1 MGEDPS
7 CVFVTGCPSIDLTA
21 PVLQDGRLDFDPIG
35 KYGGVGDL
43 KKVDGNYLVVMQ
55 HPVTNEHEL
64 ALEHVNATLQVV
76 KDLDM
81 PAFWFWPNVDA
92 GSDGTSRGIRR
103 FREIE
108 KPRNIRFFKNIP
120 PEDFLKVLYNC
131 KCIIGNSSVAIR
143 ECSFLGVP
151 AVNIGSRQEGRDR
164 GVNVVDVPHDYAAIK
179 EAVLRQTQNG
189 RYKSDPV
196 YGDGNAGERIGE
208 LLAKVQLKIEKRLT
222 Y

>member
-1 MGEDPS
+1 LS
-7 CVFVTGCPSIDLTA
+7 
-21 PVLQDGRLDFDPIG
+21 
-35 KYGGVGDL
+35 
-43 KKVDGNYLVVMQ
+43 
-55 HPVTNEHEL
+55 
-64 ALEHVNATLQVV
+64 LEHVNTTLQVV
-76 KDLDM
+76 KDLEM
-81 PAFWFWPNVDA
+81 PSFWFWPNVDA

-120 PEDFLKVLYNC
+120 PEDFLKVLYNS
-131 KCIIGNSSVAIR
+131 KCIVGNSSVAIR

-179 EAVLRQTQNG
+179 EAVLRQAENG
-189 RYKSDPV
+189 PLQIRPV
-196 YGDGNAGERIGE
+196 YGDGNAGDRIAD
-208 LLAKVQLKIEKRLT
+208 LLATVHLKIEKRLT